1 MKKAKTSSKLYIPY
15 VVMIFAALACLI
27 AALCLCDYD
36 FNGAFADVWQRNM
49 PSFIL
54 AAVCVALNLVF
65 VISAIVLRV
74 KNNPL
79 TRDEVALA
87 FEVVIV
93 LLLETILCVPI
104 FIAWIIE
111 RIHDAVSDK
120 HREKI

>member
-15 VVMIFAALACLI
+15 VVMIFIALACLI
-27 AALCLCDYD
+27 TALCLCDYD
-36 FNGAFADVWQRNM
+36 FNGALAEIWQRNM

-54 AAVCVALNLVF
+54 ALAFVALNLIF

-87 FEVVIV
+87 FEVAIV
-93 LLLETILCVPI
+93 LLLEIILCVPI
-104 FIAWIIE
+104 FIVWGIE

-120 HREKI
+120 HRENI

>member
-1 MKKAKTSSKLYIPY
+1 MKKAKTSSKLYIAY
-15 VVMIFAALACLI
+15 VIMIFIALACLI
-27 AALCLCDYD
+27 TALSLFDYN
-36 FNGAFADVWQRNM
+36 FNGAFNEVWQRNM

-54 AAVCVALNLVF
+54 AAVCVALNLIF

-87 FEVVIV
+87 FEVAIV
-93 LLLETILCVPI
+93 LLLEVVLCIPI
-104 FIAWIIE
+104 FIVWIIE

-120 HREKI
+120 HRERI